1 MIDLDIS
8 FTEDDYRGSE
18 RSQSVLVTIQKN
30 SRIASNVTLTVNPLM
45 VDQAEGLQ
53 VEIPENNPRS
63 PNRAGT

>member
-8 FTEDDYRGSE
+8 FTENDYRGSE
-18 RSQSVLVTIQKN
+18 RSQRVLVTIQKN

-45 VDQAEGLQ
+45 ADQAEGLQ
-53 VEIPENNPRS
+53 VEIPANNPRS